1 MCFENKRD
9 LSRHRILREEVSL
22 SETKNKTARDCR
34 RYGVPH
40 YRDRRI
46 YAI

>member
-9 LSRHRILREEVSL
+9 LSRHRILREEVPL
-22 SETKNKTARDCR
+22 SEKKNKTARDCR
-34 RYGVPH
+34 RHGVPH